1 MFFSCKKDSTP
12 APPPA
17 PAAPVANFSYSG
29 AGVAPSTVTFT
40 NSSTNATSYSWD
52 FGDNGTSVD
61 ANPTH
66 RYTGG
71 GVYTVKLTV
80 TGSGGS
86 NSTTKTINITTPTT
100 VKIMSVKLTA
110 IPLTKSNGGSWDIL
124 PSSGPDVYIKITD
137 NASTTYY
144 NHPNYYQDVVASSL
158 PLNFIL
164 QNSSSQATPLTITN
178 LINNIALEVWD
189 WDIVKPDELMSGFVF
204 IPLNYTTG
212 ASAYPTTLILTGF
225 GVTAEFTLQ
234 WQ

>member
-12 APPPA
+12 ATPPA

-29 AGVAPSTVTFT
+29 AGVAPSSVTFT

-52 FGDNGTSVD
+52 FGDNGTSVETS
-61 ANPTH
+61 PTH
-66 RYTGG
+66 RYTAG
-71 GVYTVKLTV
+71 GVYTVKLTA

-100 VKIMSVKLTA
+100 LKIMSVKLTA
-110 IPLTKSNGGSWDIL
+110 IPLTKSNGASWDVL
-124 PSSGPDVYIKITD
+124 PSSGPDVYIQITN

-144 NHPNYYQDVVASSL
+144 KHPIYYQDVVAGSL

-164 QNSSSQATPLTITN
+164 QNGSAQATPLTITN
-178 LINNIALEVWD
+178 FSGNIALEVWD
-189 WDIVKPDELMSGFVF
+189 WDSISDELMSGFVF